1 MPLTLVPG
9 VCLNFAIAT
18 VKETA
23 HAKQTGEAHK
33 WRCNRWRA
41 KPTCAG
47 RCCRP
52 PLETWQP
59 AGACLPCTASL
70 SADALLPLQ
79 ARDVDVGSGGCS
91 KRHSPASPAGGHLP
105 ASPVSA
111 LSVIASPY
119 AQTGAQEACARDGS
133 EGSSQRESDGASPF
147 ALAEV
152 ADACAA
158 VGLRPR
164 QRSRSLLSDRMAEQE
179 VRPWHV
185 P

>member
-1 MPLTLVPG
+1 MASGRRLP
-9 VCLNFAIAT
+9 A
-18 VKETA
+18 
-23 HAKQTGEAHK
+23 
-33 WRCNRWRA
+33 RA
-41 KPTCAG
+41 
-47 RCCRP
+47 
-52 PLETWQP
+52 
-59 AGACLPCTASL
+59 ASL
-70 SADALLPLQ
+70 SAEVLLRLQ

-91 KRHSPASPAGGHLP
+91 PKRQPPASPAGGHLP

-119 AQTGAQEACARDGS
+119 ARTGAQEEYVRDGS
-133 EGSSQRESDGASPF
+133 EGSSPRESDAASPF

-179 VRPWHV
+179 VRPWHA

>member
-1 MPLTLVPG
+1 M
-9 VCLNFAIAT
+9 
-18 VKETA
+18 
-23 HAKQTGEAHK
+23 
-33 WRCNRWRA
+33 
-41 KPTCAG
+41 
-47 RCCRP
+47 
-52 PLETWQP
+52 
-59 AGACLPCTASL
+59 
-70 SADALLPLQ
+70 Q

-91 KRHSPASPAGGHLP
+91 PKRQAPASPAGGHLP

-119 AQTGAQEACARDGS
+119 ARTDAQEAYARDGS
-133 EGSSQRESDGASPF
+133 EGSSPRDSDAASPF

-179 VRPWHV
+179 VRPLARALTAFSRPRCLRRCRASAWEPKGTTRHAA
-185 P
+185 PLHASEQL